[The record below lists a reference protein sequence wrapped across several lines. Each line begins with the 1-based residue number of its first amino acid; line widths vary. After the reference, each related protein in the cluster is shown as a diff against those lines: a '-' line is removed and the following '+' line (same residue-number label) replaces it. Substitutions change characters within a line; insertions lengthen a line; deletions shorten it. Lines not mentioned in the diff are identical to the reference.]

1 MKDCCCQSSS
11 DLSLEPSAVARS
23 NIAVQRDSSTNPQPR
38 EKSRRYLRLITR
50 LLDEGFV
57 VVATTR

>member
-1 MKDCCCQSSS
+1 M
-11 DLSLEPSAVARS
+11 EPSAVARS
-23 NIAVQRDSSTNPQPR
+23 NIADPRDRSTNSQPR